1 MMRVG
6 TRTTRVM
13 RRTGVASVLTLGLLL
28 AGCAGIVP
36 MEPAEDANNPLCAEV
51 IVRLGDVAGLP
62 KRETNAQA
70 TGAWGE
76 PASIL
81 LTCGLE
87 PPAPTTLPC
96 LEVNGVDWIIDDSL
110 KPTYIFTTFG
120 RTPAVQVALDS
131 NVVSGSTVLADLAL
145 PVSSIPQERACTNL
159 ADTFEF

>member
-1 MMRVG
+1 MAPRVARH
-6 TRTTRVM
+6 TA
-13 RRTGVASVLTLGLLL
+13 RRMSVFIVPAACLLL

-36 MEPAEDANNPLCAEV
+36 MTPAIDANNPLCAEV
-51 IVRLGDVAGLP
+51 SVRLGDVANLP

-70 TGAWGE
+70 TAAWGE

-87 PPAPTTLPC
+87 APAPTTLPC
-96 LEVNGVDWIIDDSL
+96 ISVNGVDWIMDDSQ

-131 NVVSGSTVLADLAL
+131 GAVSGSTVLADLAL
-145 PVSSIPQERACTNL
+145 PVSSIPQQTPCTDL
-159 ADTFEF
+159 ADTLAF

>member
-1 MMRVG
+1 MRVG
-6 TRTTRVM
+6 TRTMRVV
-13 RRTGVASVLTLGLLL
+13 RRTGVAGVLALGLLL
-28 AGCAGIVP
+28 SACAGIVP

-51 IVRLGDVAGLP
+51 IVRLGDVAGLA

-87 PPAPTTLPC
+87 APAPTRLPC
-96 LEVNGVDWIIDDSL
+96 LSVNGVDWIMDDSQMPL
-110 KPTYIFTTFG
+110 YIFTTFG

-131 NVVSGSTVLADLAL
+131 NAVSGSTVLADLAL
-145 PVSSIPQERACTNL
+145 PMSTIPQERTCTAL
-159 ADTFEF
+159 ADTLAF

>member
-1 MMRVG
+1 
-6 TRTTRVM
+6 M

-145 PVSSIPQERACTNL
+145 PVSSIPQERACTTL
-159 ADTFEF
+159 ADIFEF

>member
-1 MMRVG
+1 
-6 TRTTRVM
+6 M

-145 PVSSIPQERACTNL
+145 PVSSIPQERACTTL

>member
-1 MMRVG
+1 MRV
-6 TRTTRVM
+6 V
-13 RRTGVASVLTLGLLL
+13 RRTGVAGVLALGLLL
-28 AGCAGIVP
+28 SACAGIVP

-51 IVRLGDVAGLP
+51 IVRLGDVAGLA

-87 PPAPTTLPC
+87 APGPTTLPC
-96 LEVNGVDWIIDDSL
+96 LSVNGVDWIMDDSQMPL
-110 KPTYIFTTFG
+110 YIFTTFG

-131 NVVSGSTVLADLAL
+131 NAVSGSTVLVDLAL
-145 PVSSIPQERACTNL
+145 PVSSIPQDRPCL
-159 ADTFEF
+159 SLSDSLTF